1 MIQGKDLAWHYDAC
15 IEMWNEIAE
24 GMDAN
29 ESDYDISVKKKT
41 TLCKMYYTHSNC
53 FACEAFNCDDCPF
66 AVYGNCGEIGSPYK
80 NFEDH
85 KGTQQDAIAIAQ
97 LFIDYYPE

>member
-24 GMDAN
+24 MMDASR
-29 ESDYDISVKKKT
+29 SDYGSDIKLKT
-41 TLCKMYYTHSNC
+41 TLYKIYRPVFGC
-53 FACEAFNCDDCPF
+53 FACEAFDCDNCPF
-66 AVYGNCGEIGSPYK
+66 VVYGYCGEIGSPYRRFVCK
-80 NFEDH
+80 E
-85 KGTQQDAIAIAQ
+85 GTQQDAIAIAQ